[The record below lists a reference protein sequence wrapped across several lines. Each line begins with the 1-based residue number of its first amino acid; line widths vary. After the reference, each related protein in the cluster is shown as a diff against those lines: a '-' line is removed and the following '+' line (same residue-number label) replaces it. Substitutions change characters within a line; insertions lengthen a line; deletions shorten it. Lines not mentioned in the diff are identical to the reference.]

1 MEGIMKETD
10 NRRNF
15 LKTGLACSMG
25 LGVMGTSYFTSA
37 AQNKPLLA
45 HKNAKQ
51 NLSTTKLNVGIFL
64 YPNMTM
70 LDAYGPL
77 QVLALVPELNTFTFA
92 KTFGLLPCDA
102 KIQLLPNYGFSN
114 CPPIDILIVPGAANP
129 AEQMQD
135 EVVIEFLRRVGSNAK
150 YVTSVCTGAL
160 ILAKTGLIDNYQTTI
175 HWAYAEALKAFPKV
189 TYVDSRVVIDRNRIS
204 GGGVTSGLDFAF
216 RLIGETV
223 GENRAKAMELLLE
236 YDPQPPFNSGD
247 HNNVAPDLKR
257 KVQEKVYDI
266 AAELF

>member
-1 MEGIMKETD
+1 
-10 NRRNF
+10 
-15 LKTGLACSMG
+15 MG
-25 LGVMGTSYFTSA
+25 LGVISTSYFA
-37 AQNKPLLA
+37 NAVQNESLEP

-51 NLSTTKLNVGIFL
+51 NKGAANLNVGIFL

-92 KTFGLLPCDA
+92 KTFGPLPCDA
-102 KIQLLPNYGFSN
+102 KIDLLPNYGFSN

-135 EVVIEFLRRVGSNAK
+135 EVVIEFLRNVGNNAK

-160 ILAKTGLIDNYQTTI
+160 ILAKTGLLDNYQSTI
-175 HWAYAEALKAFPKV
+175 HWAYADALKAFPKV

-216 RLIGETV
+216 RLIAETV
-223 GENRAKAMELLLE
+223 GENQAKAMELLLE

-247 HNNVAPDLKR
+247 HNNVDPDLKR
-257 KVQEKVYDI
+257 KIQERVYHI
-266 AAELF
+266 AKELF